1 MVRSFYT
8 AVNGML
14 TQAAKQDVI
23 SNNLANIDTVGFKGD
38 GLYSRSFN
46 DVYIQDYAKVV
57 NGIPQKTLLGT
68 LSLGQQVDE
77 TSTDFTGGEISSTGK
92 STDFAIEG
100 RGFFTVYRDGVGG
113 KNYYTRDGHFHVN
126 IDGYLVDDSGDYVM
140 GKNVNTGSDERIKVG
155 NGKITSDSYGNI
167 SIDGAA
173 AYKLDLVDFNDYN
186 SLKKVGDNLYDGQNP
201 IQGAQI
207 VVQNQCLEKSNVNP
221 LTAITNMMATM
232 RNFESDQKV
241 VKSIDET
248 VGKTV
253 NDVGKVG

>member
-14 TQAAKQDVI
+14 TQAAKQDII

-38 GLYSRSFN
+38 GLYSRAFD
-46 DVYIQDYAKVV
+46 DVYIQNYSKVV
-57 NGIPQKTLLGT
+57 NGVPQRTLLGT
-68 LSLGQQVDE
+68 LNFGQQIDE
-77 TSTDFTGGEISSTGK
+77 TSTDFTSGEISSTGK

-100 RGFFTVYRDGVGG
+100 RGFFTVYRDGAAG

-126 IDGYLVDDSGDYVM
+126 IDGFLVSDSGDYVM
-140 GKNVNTGSDERIKVG
+140 GKNANTGADERVKVG
-155 NGKITSDSYGNI
+155 NGKITSDEYGNI
-167 SIDGAA
+167 NIDGTP

-201 IQGAQI
+201 IQNAQ
-207 VVQNQCLEKSNVNP
+207 VVVRNQSLEKSNVNP
-221 LTAITNMMATM
+221 LTAVMEMMATM

-248 VGKTV
+248 VGKAV
-253 NDVGKVG
+253 NDVGKV